1 MTNEREEARRKAE
14 VMLAFADGAEIQFC
28 RYHWTNED
36 WDDVGHPSWN
46 WDGNDYRVKPKP
58 AEFWVVVANEINS
71 AVGVFQNRE
80 NAQIDSKRWANG
92 RIIHVREVTE

>member
-14 VMLAFADGAEIQFC
+14 VMLAFADGAEIQF
-28 RYHWTNED
+28 YHWTNED

-58 AEFWVVVANEINS
+58 RECWVKYDGSGCPVRVCISEADVAKDTPRTAGS
-71 AVGVFQNRE
+71 AYIRM
-80 NAQIDSKRWANG
+80 
-92 RIIHVREVTE
+92 REVTK